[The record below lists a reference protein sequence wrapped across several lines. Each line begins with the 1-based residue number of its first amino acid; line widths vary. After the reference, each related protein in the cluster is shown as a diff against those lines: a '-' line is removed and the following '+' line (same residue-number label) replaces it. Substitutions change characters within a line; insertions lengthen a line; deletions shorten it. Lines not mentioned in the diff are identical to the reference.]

1 MESNSAKRLLNILK
15 YLLVVLVVAFISTLF
30 PNTVRFKYHFER
42 GRTWN
47 YNDLVASFDFSVQK
61 NDLEA
66 QNDLDQQEEAFSP
79 YYVLNFEVGEQQI
92 QRFTKAFEVQ
102 VEAAE
107 LDNQYQD
114 VLKSPEKY
122 KLYGQKFLARI
133 YQQGI
138 ISWAKPNQAESSD
151 FVIQVIRGNTTAQE
165 VAENILTVAAVKN
178 LLIDSL
184 PYSNLKEAEFIYPI
198 LEQHIVPNI
207 FYSSERTEQFKADY
221 LSTVTTTKD
230 LVSAGELI
238 VAAGATIT
246 DEVYDQL
253 ISYKVAYEQ
262 EVSKERSKIGIFI
275 GYFLMISLIMGVFLL
290 YLQRYAHEHFNQI
303 GKFIFLLSPI
313 LLYSCLVFLVNQ
325 VSFLN
330 AYMIPFCIIPIV
342 IKHFFDSRLALYT
355 HLTVVL
361 IASFLTSLGYEFTFI
376 QIIAGIVAVV
386 GNVNSRELS
395 EFFNSILFI
404 FFAYAL
410 TFIGLSLIQ
419 EGKIMPSDGQIIW
432 TLFINVSLVL
442 LAYPMIPV
450 LERLFG
456 FTSVSSLIE
465 LSSTNRPLIKKL
477 IQEVPGTWQHS
488 LQVANLSE
496 AAATAIG
503 ADAMLVKVGALYHDI
518 GKTLTPEYFIENQQG
533 INPHDTLTPKQSVE
547 KIIAHVAEGVKLAKK
562 SHVPKAII
570 DFIETHHGTTKV
582 EYFYRKYKEE
592 NPEATPD
599 EQQFRYPGTK
609 PSTKEQAVLMIA
621 DSIEAA
627 SRTLQNPTVQDITQL
642 IDRII
647 THKITD
653 KQLEHSELTF
663 KELEQCRT
671 VFQQMLTSLYHTRVE
686 YPQDI
691 ETEVSEV

>member
-1 MESNSAKRLLNILK
+1 
-15 YLLVVLVVAFISTLF
+15 
-30 PNTVRFKYHFER
+30 
-42 GRTWN
+42 
-47 YNDLVASFDFSVQK
+47 
-61 NDLEA
+61 
-66 QNDLDQQEEAFSP
+66 
-79 YYVLNFEVGEQQI
+79 
-92 QRFTKAFEVQ
+92 
-102 VEAAE
+102 
-107 LDNQYQD
+107 
-114 VLKSPEKY
+114 
-122 KLYGQKFLARI
+122 
-133 YQQGI
+133 
-138 ISWAKPNQAESSD
+138 
-151 FVIQVIRGNTTAQE
+151 
-165 VAENILTVAAVKN
+165 
-178 LLIDSL
+178 
-184 PYSNLKEAEFIYPI
+184 
-198 LEQHIVPNI
+198 
-207 FYSSERTEQFKADY
+207 
-221 LSTVTTTKD
+221 
-230 LVSAGELI
+230 
-238 VAAGATIT
+238 
-246 DEVYDQL
+246 
-253 ISYKVAYEQ
+253 
-262 EVSKERSKIGIFI
+262 
-275 GYFLMISLIMGVFLL
+275 
-290 YLQRYAHEHFNQI
+290 
-303 GKFIFLLSPI
+303 
-313 LLYSCLVFLVNQ
+313 
-325 VSFLN
+325 
-330 AYMIPFCIIPIV
+330 
-342 IKHFFDSRLALYT
+342 
-355 HLTVVL
+355 VL